1 MQVRW
6 TPAAADDLENIANYL
21 FEKTPENASR
31 LIREIYRTPSRLKN
45 FPNRGR
51 EGKKKGTRELV
62 MLSLPYVFVYQV
74 RAGGVHIVRVLHSSQ
89 EWPR

>member
-21 FEKTPENASR
+21 FEKTPENAPR
-31 LIREIYRTPSRLKN
+31 LIREIYRTPSSLKN

-51 EGKKKGTRELV
+51 EGKKEGTRELV

-74 RAGGVHIVRVLHSSQ
+74 KSNAVLIVRVLHSSQ

>member
-6 TPAAADDLENIANYL
+6 TPAAADDPENIANYL
-21 FEKTPENASR
+21 FEKTPENAPR
-31 LIREIYRTPSRLKN
+31 LIREIYRAPLKLKN

-62 MLSLPYVFVYQV
+62 MGSLPYVFVYQV
-74 RAGGVHIVRVLHSSQ
+74 KSNAVYIVRVLHSSQ
-89 EWPR
+89 EWSV

>member
-1 MQVRW
+1 MEVRW

-21 FEKTPENASR
+21 FEKTPENAPR
-31 LIREIYRTPSRLKN
+31 LIREIYRAPSSLKN

-62 MLSLPYVFVYQV
+62 MPSLPYVFVYQV
-74 RAGGVHIVRVLHSSQ
+74 KSNAMFIVRILHGSQ
-89 EWPR
+89 EWSR

>member
-21 FEKTPENASR
+21 FEKTPGNAAR
-31 LIREIYRTPSRLKN
+31 LIRYIYGAPAVLKN

-51 EGKKKGTRELV
+51 AGKKEGTRELL
-62 MLSLPYVFVYQV
+62 MPSLPYVIVYQV
-74 RAGGVHIVRVLHSSQ
+74 RANIVHIVRILHSSQ
-89 EWPR
+89 QWPR

>member
-21 FEKTPENASR
+21 FEKTPENAAR
-31 LIREIYRTPSRLKN
+31 LIREIYRTPSELKN

-51 EGKKKGTRELV
+51 EGKKEGTRELV
-62 MLSLPYVFVYQV
+62 MPSLPYIIVYRVKSNTV
-74 RAGGVHIVRVLHSSQ
+74 RIVRVLHGSQ

>member
-21 FEKTPENASR
+21 FEKTPERAAD
-31 LIREIYRTPSRLKN
+31 LIREIYRTSLRLKE
-45 FPNRGR
+45 FPQRGR

-62 MLSLPYVFVYQV
+62 IASLPYTLVYRV
-74 RAGGVHIVRVLHSSQ
+74 RSESVTILRLLHGSQ

>member
-6 TPAAADDLENIANYL
+6 TGAAADDLENIANYL
-21 FEKTPENASR
+21 FEKTPENAPR
-31 LIREIYRTPSRLKN
+31 LIREIYRTPLKLKN

-62 MLSLPYVFVYQV
+62 MGSLPYVFVYQV
-74 RAGGVHIVRVLHSSQ
+74 KSNAVYIVRVLHSSQ
-89 EWPR
+89 EWSG